1 MEGLICY
8 GGGDLHDWGVSSKEV
23 LMKRVVKILS
33 IAALIALL
41 LLTSALPAM
50 ALRRPGGVLLERTDM
65 PCYAPENAHGAQ
77 SELNPPGRL
86 PGCWVLLPPS
96 AP

>member
-1 MEGLICY
+1 
-8 GGGDLHDWGVSSKEV
+8 
-23 LMKRVVKILS
+23 MKRVVKILS
-33 IAALIALL
+33 IAALITLL
-41 LLTSALPAM
+41 LVTSALPAM

-77 SELNPPGRL
+77 IELAPPEPRL

>member
-1 MEGLICY
+1 
-8 GGGDLHDWGVSSKEV
+8 
-23 LMKRVVKILS
+23 MKRVVKFLS

-50 ALRRPGGVLLERTDM
+50 AARRPGGVLLDHTGK
-65 PCYAPENAHGAQ
+65 PCFAPENAHGAQ
-77 SELNPPGRL
+77 TELNPTGRE